1 MYDWTRRRSLH
12 YMHARSAPSII
23 QSQGAAARAT
33 TQWHGFQHEIQFQ
46 EVGVVW
52 IQLTLSIKPGPG
64 RRGDRPSEP
73 RPAAWSLHCSLESTS
88 SPPSA
93 FRRRLPGRSLSFL
106 YYIHS
111 CRESST
117 THSIEQPREGTIDG
131 AVAVLRQ
138 DEGEAGTVVAG
149 GGRHPPEL
157 RREVRQCWQLDSP
170 APESR

>member
-1 MYDWTRRRSLH
+1 MSPTGRRVRLDE
-12 YMHARSAPSII
+12 
-23 QSQGAAARAT
+23 T
-33 TQWHGFQHEIQFQ
+33 TQF
-46 EVGVVW
+46 
-52 IQLTLSIKPGPG
+52 TLHACSVSSL
-64 RRGDRPSEP
+64 DHSEP
-73 RPAAWSLHCSLESTS
+73 RCCRARDIYKARPRKKRRSAVRTPARCLELALLPRVDIFS
-88 SPPSA
+88 SDPSA

-157 RREVRQCWQLDSP
+157 RREVRQCRQLDSP